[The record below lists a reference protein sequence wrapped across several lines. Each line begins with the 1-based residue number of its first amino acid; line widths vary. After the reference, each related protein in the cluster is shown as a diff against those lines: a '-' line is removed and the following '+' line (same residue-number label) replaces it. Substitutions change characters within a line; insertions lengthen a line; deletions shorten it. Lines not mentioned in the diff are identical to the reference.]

1 MDRSRLKKASWAGSL
16 ALAAASLGGCGF
28 TPLYAEHGVAG
39 GLSAIAVNV
48 PRGRTAFLLSQDLE
62 DSLARDHN
70 VAPAYRLDITL
81 EERNYPRGLQIND
94 VATHN
99 ETHVN
104 VGYHLVDLASGKVL
118 KAGTERVEVTF
129 AVAAQP
135 YAGVSA
141 EQDAQAR
148 AASTAADRIRLDL
161 AVYFAQR

>member
-1 MDRSRLKKASWAGSL
+1 MVRTRLRLGLAAAGV
-16 ALAAASLGGCGF
+16 ALAALTVGGCGF
-28 TPLYAEHGVAG
+28 TPLYAVHGVTP

-48 PRGRTAFLLSQDLE
+48 PHGRTAFLLSQDLE
-62 DSLARDHN
+62 DSLARDKSIPP
-70 VAPAYRLDITL
+70 VYRLDITL

-104 VGYHLVDLASGKVL
+104 VGYHLIDLATGKVL
-118 KAGTERVEVTF
+118 KAGSERVEVTF

-141 EQDAQAR
+141 EQDAEAR